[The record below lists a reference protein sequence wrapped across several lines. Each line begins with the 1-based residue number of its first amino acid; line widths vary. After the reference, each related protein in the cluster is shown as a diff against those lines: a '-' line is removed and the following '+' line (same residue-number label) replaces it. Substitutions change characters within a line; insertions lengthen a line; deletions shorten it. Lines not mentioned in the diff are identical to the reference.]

1 MASIKVIQCDVCGAA
16 RDWISYDTKASVV
29 DQGDRQALHVTPM
42 LLFAS

>member
-1 MASIKVIQCDVCGAA
+1 MCAVPHVTEFLVILP
-16 RDWISYDTKASVV
+16 KASVV